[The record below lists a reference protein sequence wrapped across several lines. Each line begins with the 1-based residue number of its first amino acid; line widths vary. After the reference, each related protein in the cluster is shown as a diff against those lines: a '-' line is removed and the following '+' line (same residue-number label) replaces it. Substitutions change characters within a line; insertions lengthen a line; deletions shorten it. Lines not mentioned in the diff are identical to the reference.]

1 MPANMTAFMDKTKKD
16 ANNATEQVRLEDQ
29 HGTVV
34 AAMEGRLLYARSVQT
49 GSPDSG
55 LCMCQWPLDR
65 GPSKAALP
73 AEHDYIGTDVVKSLY
88 PKPPPKGTH
97 FQDQSIKEPFPS
109 EWQETF
115 EVVHQR
121 LVMAAAAPKQTPG
134 FIVQNLVKLLKPV
147 GWLQLVEVITTPVPE
162 NPIPRNQHIDM
173 LDSLYKNLYSGT
185 KYAKAN
191 LMADLPWEMEKSG
204 LRNVQQAEVL
214 VKYGAATENLWIR
227 EKSLRTA
234 VAGVPNFLTVL
245 KEMPGDVWKQEWN
258 DLPQRHHGLYKDLA
272 ESGGYMSEKD
282 LAKVVEMR
290 LQ

>member
-29 HGTVV
+29 HETVV
-34 AAMEGRLLYARSVQT
+34 ASYGREIVVCPICPNRV
-49 GSPDSG
+49 SG
-55 LCMCQWPLDR
+55 FW
-65 GPSKAALP
+65 ALHVP
-73 AEHDYIGTDVVKSLY
+73 MALTSSNHYT

-185 KYAKAN
+185 KYAKSN

-245 KEMPGDVWKQEWN
+245 KEMPGDVWKQE
-258 DLPQRHHGLYKDLA
+258 
-272 ESGGYMSEKD
+272 
-282 LAKVVEMR
+282 
-290 LQ
+290 

>member
-1 MPANMTAFMDKTKKD
+1 
-16 ANNATEQVRLEDQ
+16 
-29 HGTVV
+29 
-34 AAMEGRLLYARSVQT
+34 
-49 GSPDSG
+49 
-55 LCMCQWPLDR
+55 
-65 GPSKAALP
+65 LP

-245 KEMPGDVWKQEWN
+245 KGVYRLVYIFYMILMIIETQKCLEMCGNK
-258 DLPQRHHGLYKDLA
+258 
-272 ESGGYMSEKD
+272 SGMIFHSD
-282 LAKVVEMR
+282 IMDFTRIWLKVEVT
-290 LQ
+290 